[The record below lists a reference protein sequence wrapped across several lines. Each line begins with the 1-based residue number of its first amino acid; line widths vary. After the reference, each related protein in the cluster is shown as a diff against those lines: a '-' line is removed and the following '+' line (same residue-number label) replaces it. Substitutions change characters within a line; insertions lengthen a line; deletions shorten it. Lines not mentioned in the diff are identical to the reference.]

1 MKKFLVSILL
11 VLLVLTGCQN
21 NKEAINFV
29 GLDEIKTKIENKDDF
44 IFVVGLDTCPAC
56 LSYKPVLE
64 EVNNKK
70 DVEFYYLEMDANW
83 SDADKEKVISYIE
96 DDLGQII
103 QGVPTTFFVEGGE
116 VVDDFAGDRAYL
128 DMLDILKEK
137 GYVE

>member
-1 MKKFLVSILL
+1 MGAIAAAAASKSAHKECNYEKFLVSILL

-70 DVEFYYLEMDANW
+70 MLNF
-83 SDADKEKVISYIE
+83 
-96 DDLGQII
+96 II
-103 QGVPTTFFVEGGE
+103 
-116 VVDDFAGDRAYL
+116 
-128 DMLDILKEK
+128 
-137 GYVE
+137 